1 MQLRNCLARDARGEK
16 SRIALASDC
25 GNIESSMVLIPLLL
39 LFLIGIQI
47 IIATN
52 IRNSD
57 LALAQGDATKRAI
70 SQEFQSGDEIIEIG
84 GGIQKIRVLITHRSN
99 RLPQI
104 VPGLLSFFGGN
115 PVTDVIGVA
124 VLEPIN
130 P

>member
-1 MQLRNCLARDARGEK
+1 
-16 SRIALASDC
+16 
-25 GNIESSMVLIPLLL
+25 MVLIPLLL